1 MTEQKKNEVENGV
14 GVKNRKLINKAYV
27 TPKRFAECIDSIF
40 SNNID
45 KVARYFGI
53 KADRDNISVDMLM
66 EWLVEN
72 GHNYAEYIGF
82 YDTYYHMPDE
92 GKNNDTDKRVLLK
105 SFLNSIGKNALVD
118 VIYHDISI
126 GAFTADEILK
136 KRPELAETYIVQ
148 NGIEVYADELDAI
161 LADNSDFRKHPDYHN
176 KKHAGDTYYQIAV
189 ED

>member
-1 MTEQKKNEVENGV
+1 MNEQKKIEVENGV
-14 GVKNRKLINKAYV
+14 GVKNRNLINKAYV
-27 TPKRFAECIDSIF
+27 TPKSFAECIDSIF

-45 KVARYFGI
+45 KVAHYFGI
-53 KADRDNISVDMLM
+53 KADRDNISVDMFM

-82 YDTYYHMPDE
+82 CDTYYHIPDE
-92 GKNNDTDKRVLLK
+92 GKNNDTYKIVLLK
-105 SFLNSIGKNALVD
+105 SFLKSIGENALVD
-118 VIYHDISI
+118 VIYHGISI

-161 LADNSDFRKHPDYHN
+161 LADNSDFRKQPDYHN
-176 KKHAGDTYYQIAV
+176 KKHVGDTYYLIAV